1 MAITQRE
8 FTLEQFLKLPEQE
21 PALEYLDGMVTR
33 KMSPK
38 GPHGTL
44 QFEIGSFFREFVWPR
59 RLARVFTETRTT
71 YAGASFVPD
80 LVVYR
85 WERVPSDD
93 QGDIPEE
100 LQTPPD
106 IAIEVW
112 SPGQTLGD
120 LADRC
125 RWYVEHGVP
134 VALFVHPRRRWV
146 RVFRPGVE
154 LGPFSSPARIDL
166 GDVLPGF
173 ELDLAELFRWLRA
186 RPD

>member
-1 MAITQRE
+1 MAITHRAL
-8 FTLEQFLKLPEQE
+8 TLEQFLELPEQE

-44 QFEIGSFFREFVWPR
+44 QGRMYLRFEQFGEAHSS
-59 RLARVFTETRTT
+59 ARAFPETRTT

-85 WERVPSDD
+85 SERVPSDD
-93 QGDIPEE
+93 RGNIPEE
-100 LQTPPD
+100 FQTPPD
-106 IAIEVW
+106 IAVEIW

-120 LADRC
+120 LVARC
-125 RWYVEHGVP
+125 RWYVEHGVS

-146 RVFRPGVE
+146 RVFRPGAE

-173 ELDLAELFRWLRA
+173 EPDLAELFRWLRA